1 MNNENKM
8 YVTAVEVA
16 SILGISEGH
25 AYKIIRMLNE
35 ELKTAGYLTI
45 AGKVPVKYFEK
56 RWYGFGA

>member
-1 MNNENKM
+1 MNNDNKM
-8 YVTAVEVA
+8 YVTAGEVA

-56 RWYGFGA
+56 R

>member
-16 SILGISEGH
+16 SIIGISEGH

>member
-45 AGKVPVKYFEK
+45 EGKVPVKYFEK

>member
-8 YVTAVEVA
+8 YVTAGEVA
-16 SILGISEGH
+16 SILGISECH

>member
-1 MNNENKM
+1 MNNDNKM

-16 SILGISEGH
+16 AMLGVSEGH

-35 ELKTAGYLTI
+35 ELKASGYLTI
-45 AGKVPVKYFEK
+45 AGKVPLKYFEK